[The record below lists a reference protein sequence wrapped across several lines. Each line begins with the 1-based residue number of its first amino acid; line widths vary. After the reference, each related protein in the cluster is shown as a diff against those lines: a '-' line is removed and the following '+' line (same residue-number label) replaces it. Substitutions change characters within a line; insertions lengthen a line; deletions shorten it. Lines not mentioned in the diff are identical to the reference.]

1 MRLSSVVAISSAS
14 RLFHSARTSAEGAQP
29 RIPGWM
35 RPAKRDVGNMAGG
48 AEDAFKVPDCFGTVW
63 RSVRIWILVARNL
76 ALRFRIDL
84 IQKSSA
90 VVLGKDTSEA
100 PWLMLE
106 WLDILD
112 LDQEHITGLSAF
124 NLERSGKVVDSC
136 EVNILHIICRVIV
149 ANLATG
155 PVHTLDF
162 NDLSILDGAIEG
174 HIRMPS
180 IVEAWLFPRGLPP
193 SRP

>member
-1 MRLSSVVAISSAS
+1 MAS
-14 RLFHSARTSAEGAQP
+14 RFRV
-29 RIPGWM
+29 
-35 RPAKRDVGNMAGG
+35 D
-48 AEDAFKVPDCFGTVW
+48 
-63 RSVRIWILVARNL
+63 LVEET
-76 ALRFRIDL
+76 
-84 IQKSSA
+84 SA
-90 VVLGKDTSEA
+90 VVLVEDTCEA

-112 LDQEHITGLSAF
+112 LYQKHITGLSTF
-124 NLERSGKVVDSC
+124 NLEWSGEVVDSC

-149 ANLATG
+149 ANLATS

-180 IVEAWLFPRGLPP
+180 IVEAWLFPRGLLQVDLESCPDF
-193 SRP
+193 SGHLAGDAFEMAFLGMFGIGS